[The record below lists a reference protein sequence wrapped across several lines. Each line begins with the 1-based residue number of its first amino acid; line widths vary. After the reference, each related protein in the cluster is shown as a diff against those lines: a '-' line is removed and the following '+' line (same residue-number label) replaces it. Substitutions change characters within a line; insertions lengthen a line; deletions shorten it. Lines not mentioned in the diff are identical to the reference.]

1 MTGAGMA
8 WTHAQIVGCLRWTG
22 WWVRHVHGDG
32 LVSGQAGLD
41 RPGQASECTGAGVCR
56 GARARIE
63 VKKQSP
69 GKTATVY
76 LPPPLSRWQ
85 WGLVFGTVIKVQLG
99 SEASGP

>member
-41 RPGQASECTGAGVCR
+41 RPGQAGQASECIGEQGCVEEQEPASKLKSKAQERPLLCT
-56 GARARIE
+56 
-63 VKKQSP
+63 SH
-69 GKTATVY
+69 
-76 LPPPLSRWQ
+76 PPFRD
-85 WGLVFGTVIKVQLG
+85 GNGG
-99 SEASGP
+99 SSSGR